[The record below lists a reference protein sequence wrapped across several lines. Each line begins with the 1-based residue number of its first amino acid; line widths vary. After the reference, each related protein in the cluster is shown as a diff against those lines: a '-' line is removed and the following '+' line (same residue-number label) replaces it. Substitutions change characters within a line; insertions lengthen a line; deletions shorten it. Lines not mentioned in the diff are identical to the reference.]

1 MRLRTQFLLLVAA
14 VALSP
19 VLISAIYAGASSVL
33 RQRAEVAQRDFP
45 LAMRVIRDELPDL
58 LAGERET
65 IDLPEGVVLT
75 VLDTENLVLF
85 SSRNELPP
93 GTAVDPRE
101 LLHASRAHPDTRTML
116 EPLFRDGEL
125 AGTFLLSMPFRAIPA
140 LARPGWIGW
149 LLRYGLAIFLPM
161 AVIAAAVA
169 WIVAARVNRSV
180 TRLQRATRRIAAG
193 DLDFK
198 LTTREFCSELES
210 LARSF
215 DAMRGALK
223 EETERRSRLLAAV
236 THDVKTPLT
245 AIKGYLEAIAD
256 GMAEDRETR
265 DRYLGI
271 ISDKADLLGA
281 RVSELI
287 EYVRLSSSQW
297 HIEPVPTGLAAFHRK
312 LCAGVA
318 GDAAVLKRRLRHE
331 LRIPERLEAPLDATL
346 LSRAYENILDN
357 ALRFTPEDGT
367 VTVSASVADGGDV
380 EVRIADSGPG
390 IAAEDLPHLFDPFYR
405 GAGTSSGFGLGLSI
419 ARSITDAHGFSLE
432 VDSRQRPGTTFV
444 ITVPARLISA
454 GDGQHRIMGTEV
466 IPTDVQHAAAGVE
479 PATVSKDLRA
489 APSAADLAST
499 PSAGLG
505 QGLRG

>member
-1 MRLRTQFLLLVAA
+1 MRLRTQLLLLVAA

-19 VLISAIYAGASSVL
+19 VLVSAIYAGASAVL
-33 RQRAEVAQRDFP
+33 RQPTDIAQRDFP
-45 LAMRVIRDELPDL
+45 LAMRAIRDEVPRV
-58 LAGERET
+58 LAGEQDS
-65 IDLPEGVVLT
+65 INLPDGVVLT

-85 SSRNELPP
+85 STAAEYGP
-93 GTAVDPRE
+93 GAAVDPRE
-101 LLHASRAHPDTRTML
+101 LLRASRADRDIRTML
-116 EPLFRDGEL
+116 EPLFNDGEL
-125 AGTFLLSMPFRAIPA
+125 AGTFLLSMPSPAVPA
-140 LARPGWIGW
+140 LARPGWLGW
-149 LLRYGLAIFLPM
+149 MLRYGLVIFLPL
-161 AVIAAAVA
+161 AVIAAAGA
-169 WIVAARVNRSV
+169 WIIATGVNRSV
-180 TRLQRATRRIAAG
+180 TRLQRATRRVADG
-193 DLDFK
+193 DLDFE
-198 LTTREFCSELES
+198 LTARGNSELAS

-256 GMAEDRETR
+256 GMAEDRDTR
-265 DRYLGI
+265 ERYLGI
-271 ISDKADLLGA
+271 IAEKADLLGA

-297 HIEPVPTGLAAFHRK
+297 QIDPVPTGLAAFHRE
-312 LCAGVA
+312 LCDGIA
-318 GDAAVLKRRLRHE
+318 GDAAVLKRCLRTE
-331 LRIPERLEAPLDATL
+331 LRIPERLAAPLDAAL

-367 VTVSASVADGGDV
+367 VTVSASVAGGDL

-419 ARSITDAHGFSLE
+419 ARSITDAHGFSLD
-432 VDSRQRPGTTFV
+432 VDSRESPGTTFV
-444 ITVPARLISA
+444 IRVPARLISA
-454 GDGQHRIMGTEV
+454 GEEQHRIMGTEV

-479 PATVSKDLRA
+479 PVTVSKDLRA

>member
-1 MRLRTQFLLLVAA
+1 MRLRTQLLLLVAA
-14 VALSP
+14 VVLSP
-19 VLISAIYAGASSVL
+19 ILVSAIYAGANAML
-33 RQRAEVAQRDFP
+33 RQRADVAQRDFP
-45 LAMRVIRDELPDL
+45 LAMRAIRNDLPRV
-58 LAGERET
+58 LAGEQES
-65 IDLPEGVVLT
+65 IDLPDGVALI

-85 SSRNELPP
+85 STGMEYGP
-93 GTAVDPRE
+93 GSPVDPHE
-101 LLHASRAHPDTRTML
+101 LLLSSREDRDTRTML

-125 AGTFLLSMPFRAIPA
+125 AGTFLLSMPAPAVPA
-140 LARPGWIGW
+140 LARHGW
-149 LLRYGLAIFLPM
+149 LGAVLRYGLIIFLPL
-161 AVIAAAVA
+161 AVIAAAGA
-169 WIVAARVNRSV
+169 WVIATGVNRSV
-180 TRLQRATRRIAAG
+180 TRLQRATRRVADG
-193 DLDFK
+193 DLDFE
-198 LTTREFCSELES
+198 LEARGNSELAS

-215 DAMRGALK
+215 DAMRGTLK
-223 EETERRSRLLAAV
+223 EETERRLRLLAAV

-271 ISDKADLLGA
+271 IAEKADLLGG

-297 HIEPVPTGLAAFHRK
+297 HIEPVPTGLAAFHRE
-312 LCAGVA
+312 LCEGIAD
-318 GDAAVLKRRLRHE
+318 DAAVLKRRLTLDLH
-331 LRIPERLEAPLDATL
+331 IPQGLTAPMDAVL

-367 VTVSASVADGGDV
+367 VTVSAAVVDGGDV

-405 GAGTSSGFGLGLSI
+405 GTGTSSGFGLGLSI
-419 ARSITDAHGFSLE
+419 ARSITDAHGFSLD
-432 VDSRQRPGTTFV
+432 VDSRETPGTTFV
-444 ITVPARLISA
+444 IRLPTRLISA
-454 GDGQHRIMGTEV
+454 GAGQHRIMGTEV

-479 PATVSKDLRA
+479 PATLSKDLRA

-499 PSAGLG
+499 PSAGL
-505 QGLRG
+505 RG

>member
-1 MRLRTQFLLLVAA
+1 MRLRTQLLLLVAA

-19 VLISAIYAGASSVL
+19 VLVSAIYAGASAVL
-33 RQRAEVAQRDFP
+33 RQPTDIAQRDFP
-45 LAMRVIRDELPDL
+45 LAMRAIRDEVPRV
-58 LAGERET
+58 LAGEQDS
-65 IDLPEGVVLT
+65 IDLPDGVVLT

-85 SSRNELPP
+85 STAAEYGP
-93 GTAVDPRE
+93 GAAVDPRE
-101 LLHASRAHPDTRTML
+101 LLRASRADRDIRTML
-116 EPLFRDGEL
+116 EPLFNDGEL
-125 AGTFLLSMPFRAIPA
+125 AGTFLLSMPSPAVPA
-140 LARPGWIGW
+140 LARPGWLGW
-149 LLRYGLAIFLPM
+149 MLRYGLVIFLPL
-161 AVIAAAVA
+161 AVIAAAGA
-169 WIVAARVNRSV
+169 WIIATGVNRSV
-180 TRLQRATRRIAAG
+180 TRLQRATRRVADG
-193 DLDFK
+193 DLDFE
-198 LTTREFCSELES
+198 LTARGNSELAS

-256 GMAEDRETR
+256 GMAEDRDTR
-265 DRYLGI
+265 ERYLGI
-271 ISDKADLLGA
+271 IAEKADLLGA

-297 HIEPVPTGLAAFHRK
+297 QIDPVPTGLAAFHRE
-312 LCAGVA
+312 LCDGIA
-318 GDAAVLKRRLRHE
+318 GDAAVLKRCLRTE
-331 LRIPERLEAPLDATL
+331 LRIPERLAAPLDAAL

-367 VTVSASVADGGDV
+367 VTVSASVAGGDL
-380 EVRIADSGPG
+380 EVRITDSGPG

-405 GAGTSSGFGLGLSI
+405 GTGTSSGFGLGLSI
-419 ARSITDAHGFSLE
+419 ARSITDAHGFSLD
-432 VDSRQRPGTTFV
+432 VDSRESPGTTFV
-444 ITVPARLISA
+444 IRVPARLISA
-454 GDGQHRIMGTEV
+454 GAGQHRIMGTEV
-466 IPTDVQHAAAGVE
+466 ISTDVQHAAAGVE
-479 PATVSKDLRA
+479 PVTVSKDLRA

>member
-1 MRLRTQFLLLVAA
+1 MRLRTQLLLLVAA

-19 VLISAIYAGASSVL
+19 VLVAAIYAGASAVL
-33 RQRAEVAQRDFP
+33 RQPTDIAQRDFP
-45 LAMRVIRDELPDL
+45 LAMRAIRDDLPRV
-58 LAGERET
+58 LAGEQDS
-65 IDLPEGVVLT
+65 IDLPDGVVLT

-85 SSRNELPP
+85 STAAEYGR
-93 GTAVDPRE
+93 GAAVDPRE
-101 LLHASRAHPDTRTML
+101 LLHASRADRDTRTML
-116 EPLFRDGEL
+116 EPLFDDGEL
-125 AGTFLLSMPFRAIPA
+125 AGTFLLSMPSPAVPA
-140 LARPGWIGW
+140 LARPGWLGW
-149 LLRYGLAIFLPM
+149 LLRYGLVIFLPL
-161 AVIAAAVA
+161 AVIAAAGA
-169 WIVAARVNRSV
+169 WIIATGVNRSV
-180 TRLQRATRRIAAG
+180 TRLQRATRRVADG
-193 DLDFK
+193 DLDFE
-198 LTTREFCSELES
+198 LTARGNSELAS

-256 GMAEDRETR
+256 GMAEDRDTR
-265 DRYLGI
+265 ERYLGI
-271 ISDKADLLGA
+271 IAEKADLLGA

-297 HIEPVPTGLAAFHRK
+297 QIDPVPTGLAAFHRE
-312 LCAGVA
+312 LCDGIA
-318 GDAAVLKRRLRHE
+318 GDAAVLKRCLRTE
-331 LRIPERLEAPLDATL
+331 IRIPERLAAPLDAAL

-367 VTVSASVADGGDV
+367 VTVSASVAGGDL

-419 ARSITDAHGFSLE
+419 ARSITDAHGFSLD
-432 VDSRQRPGTTFV
+432 VDSRESPGTTFV
-444 ITVPARLISA
+444 IRVPARLISA
-454 GDGQHRIMGTEV
+454 GEGQHRIMGTEV

-479 PATVSKDLRA
+479 PVTVSKDLRA